1 MPDPGRNVF
10 RALLR
15 KEWCEQRWRFFLGT
29 VVLSGLLA
37 GLLRAQVVPA
47 IEAAAVI
54 YGPVGLVLAIFLAA
68 GPVAAER
75 ADHTWEFLIA
85 QPVSRSQVVLAKW
98 AMGVFQLAGMMVI
111 ATIAGLPALASRGVR
126 IMPRVPGFYG
136 QSSSEVF
143 LAWATTHPSL
153 SLCLVAAVG
162 TIAMICWFT
171 PLCLLLT
178 RARNEFAAALGG
190 LLLTI
195 ALLLWLAQLHYLSS
209 TIPSGH
215 TYTFWQFIHI
225 GGIDSLP
232 AWVAVLNPL
241 SPLVL
246 IFAPEYFLL
255 LLWAV
260 LADIVIWI
268 VVPLWCARRRS
279 GRLIEKWMGA

>member
-1 MPDPGRNVF
+1 MPDPERNVF

-47 IEAAAVI
+47 IEAAVLI
-54 YGPVGLVLAIFLAA
+54 YGLVGLVLVIFLAA

-75 ADHTWEFLIA
+75 ADRTWEFLIA
-85 QPVSRSQVVLAKW
+85 QPASRSQVVLAKW
-98 AMGVFQLAGMMVI
+98 AIGVFQLTGTMVI
-111 ATIAGLPALASRGVR
+111 ATSAGLLALASRGMR
-126 IMPRVPGFYG
+126 IMPRVPGSYG
-136 QSSSEVF
+136 QSSAEVF
-143 LAWATTHPSL
+143 LAWSATHPSL
-153 SLCLVAAVG
+153 SLCLFAAVG

-178 RARNEFAAALGG
+178 RARNEFTAALGG

-195 ALLLWLAQLHYLSS
+195 ALLLWLGQFHYLSS
-209 TIPSGH
+209 AIPPGQ
-215 TYTFWQFIHI
+215 TFALWQFIHM
-225 GGIDSLP
+225 GGIDSVL

-246 IFAPEYFLL
+246 ILEPDYFLL

-260 LADIVIWI
+260 LVHVAIWI
-268 VVPLWCARRRS
+268 ALPLWCARRSS